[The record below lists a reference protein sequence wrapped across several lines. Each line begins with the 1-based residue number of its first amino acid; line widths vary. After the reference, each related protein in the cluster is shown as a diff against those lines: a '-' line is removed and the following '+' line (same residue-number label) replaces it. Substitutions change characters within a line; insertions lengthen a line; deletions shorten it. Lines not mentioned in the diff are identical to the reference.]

1 MDRREFIR
9 IVTSVCASHSLLA
22 TLTTRAMDET
32 LIIEDGKVAFAAGHA
47 SVLQSAVEAETIHVS
62 SVGTNLILDVSG
74 APGRYVVILYKLA
87 TQAGVERAFIHK
99 IGRIKKS
106 GVAGFVV
113 KMAKSLD
120 QDIPFMVVTSTAQDF
135 NNGNRGTGWFE
146 VRINSGQ
153 AEAGSV
159 TQNHGTDPE
168 GPHQKVVMYGINH
181 LQKRSFAPLK
191 RR

>member
-22 TLTTRAMDET
+22 TLTTRAMDDT
-32 LIIEDGKVAFAAGHA
+32 LIMEDGKVTFAAGEP
-47 SVLQSAVEAETIHVS
+47 SLLQSAVEAETIHVS
-62 SVGTNLILDVSG
+62 SVGTSLILDVSG
-74 APGRYVVILYKLA
+74 TPGRHVVILYKLA
-87 TQAGVERAFIHK
+87 TQAGVERTFIHK

-106 GVAGFVV
+106 GVAGFVI
-113 KMAKSLD
+113 KMARSLD
-120 QDIPFMVVTSTAQDF
+120 QEIPFMVVTSAAKDF
-135 NNGNRGTGWFE
+135 DTGNSGTGWFE

-153 AEAGSV
+153 TGTVSV
-159 TQNHGTDPE
+159 TQNYGTDPE
-168 GPHQKVVMYGINH
+168 GPHQKVVLYGVNH